1 MKLCNDVITV
11 FNARVDPD
19 EGGNVWAPT
28 VIAGASWYAT
38 DASTVDASKG
48 GLVAANKATIRI
60 PVEADTGGKQYTDPV
75 SYANAEDVSGLW
87 TLKGGDI
94 VVRAAVP
101 EISDF
106 GTAVF
111 AEGENHPVNSEGLD
125 GVTRAAV
132 TGAEWTPAKLKA
144 AYADC
149 VTVLGVTDNRRAP
162 NAPHWRITGT

>member
-1 MKLCNDVITV
+1 MKLCNDTITV

-19 EGGNVWAPT
+19 EGGNVWIPT
-28 VIAGASWYAT
+28 IIVGASWYLT

-60 PVEADTGGKQYTDPV
+60 PVEANTGGKAYADPV
-75 SYANAEDVSGLW
+75 SYAKAEDVSGLW

-94 VVRAAVP
+94 VVKAAV
-101 EISDF
+101 
-106 GTAVF
+106 
-111 AEGENHPVNSEGLD
+111 EGAD
-125 GVTRAAV
+125 
-132 TGAEWTPAKLKA
+132 WTPAELKA

-149 VTVLGVTDNRRAP
+149 VTILGVTDNRRAP

>member
-19 EGGNVWAPT
+19 VGGNVWVPT
-28 VIAGASWYAT
+28 VITGASWFAT

-60 PVEADTGGKQYTDPV
+60 PVDADTGGKVYADPV

-94 VVRAAVP
+94 VVRAAL
-101 EISDF
+101 E
-106 GTAVF
+106 GT
-111 AEGENHPVNSEGLD
+111 D
-125 GVTRAAV
+125 
-132 TGAEWTPAKLKA
+132 WTPARLKA
-144 AYADC
+144 ACADC
-149 VTVLGVTDNRRAP
+149 VTVLGVTDNRRAS
-162 NAPHWRITGT
+162 NAKHWRITGT

>member
-1 MKLCNDVITV
+1 MAGGVDTVKLCNDVITV

-19 EGGNVWAPT
+19 AGGNVWAPT
-28 VIAGASWYAT
+28 IITGVSWYAT

-60 PVEADTGGKQYTDPV
+60 PLKADAGESAYTDPI
-75 SYANAEDVSGLW
+75 SYANADDVSGLW

-94 VVRAAVP
+94 VVK
-101 EISDF
+101 
-106 GTAVF
+106 
-111 AEGENHPVNSEGLD
+111 
-125 GVTRAAV
+125 AAV
-132 TGAEWTPAKLKA
+132 TGADWTPAKLKA

-162 NAPHWRITGT
+162 NAPHWRVTAT